1 MPNVHFEQ
9 IPIKNLVSNQNYQR
23 NLSTRHVQRAAA
35 NFDLYQVNPVKVSRR
50 DGINYVFN
58 GQHTIEIIAIVS
70 GSRET
75 PVWCMIYDELEY
87 TEEADIFA
95 NQMKYVK
102 PLLPYETFMASI
114 EAGSDKHLI
123 IQDLVESYN
132 LTLSSAKIPGGIC
145 AISTLETIYDKHGFH
160 VLDHVLRLIIGT
172 WEGEPNSLSANM
184 LNGVARLVAA
194 YGDQIKD
201 TVFKERLG
209 RVSIKTLS
217 QTAKDRRVGSLG
229 YAEAILI
236 FYNKRSK
243 VHLTWDKLYAK
254 KPTRKNKAEDLME
267 YAPSEDSTSDNE
279 NLIETS
285 LDYE

>member
-1 MPNVHFEQ
+1 M
-9 IPIKNLVSNQNYQR
+9 
-23 NLSTRHVQRAAA
+23 
-35 NFDLYQVNPVKVSRR
+35 NPVKVSRR

-58 GQHTIEIIAIVS
+58 GQHTIEIIALVS

-184 LNGVARLVAA
+184 LNGVSRLVAA

-201 TVFKERLG
+201 TIFKERLG

-254 KPTRKNKAEDLME
+254 KAPKRNKAEDLMD
-267 YAPSEDSTSDNE
+267 YIPPNGDSDD
-279 NLIETS
+279 ETI
-285 LDYE
+285 

>member
-1 MPNVHFEQ
+1 
-9 IPIKNLVSNQNYQR
+9 
-23 NLSTRHVQRAAA
+23 
-35 NFDLYQVNPVKVSRR
+35 
-50 DGINYVFN
+50 
-58 GQHTIEIIAIVS
+58 
-70 GSRET
+70 
-75 PVWCMIYDELEY
+75 MIYDDLEY

-102 PLLPYETFMASI
+102 PLLPYETFMANI

-132 LTLSSAKIPGGIC
+132 LTLSSAKTPGGIC

-160 VLDHVLRLIIGT
+160 VLDHILRLIIGT

-184 LNGVARLVAA
+184 LNGVSRLVAA

-209 RVSIKTLS
+209 KISIKTLS

-254 KPTRKNKAEDLME
+254 KAPRRNKAEDLMD
-267 YAPSEDSTSDNE
+267 YIPPDDDSNDE
-279 NLIETS
+279 NLNES
-285 LDYE
+285 SSDYE